1 MGFFFLIIL
10 VQNFVH
16 WRLKLLNFL
25 MDSVLIPVF
34 TLEQFQTVSVLTSPQ
49 SYLFTSAT
57 VRILFTL
64 HQSLAQNLSD
74 MWRSTL
80 YIGAAQ
86 LLSVTEII
94 APKSPFLCENRSFIQ
109 YGFAPAQELSGIEC
123 FHKTSR
129 RPYWCSK
136 TMKRRP
142 CWCPKPIL
150 WELNSFLMQTLSFVP
165 INLHRCWPRE
175 WKHSIVWT
183 LPQSACFFYC

>member
-1 MGFFFLIIL
+1 
-10 VQNFVH
+10 
-16 WRLKLLNFL
+16 

-94 APKSPFLCENRSFIQ
+94 APNHRSCARTEALSNMVSRLRKSYP
-109 YGFAPAQELSGIEC
+109 
-123 FHKTSR
+123 
-129 RPYWCSK
+129 
-136 TMKRRP
+136 
-142 CWCPKPIL
+142 
-150 WELNSFLMQTLSFVP
+150 V
-165 INLHRCWPRE
+165 
-175 WKHSIVWT
+175 
-183 LPQSACFFYC
+183 